1 MKIKKKLPHARL
13 QVKRKKVVKNMY
25 STSHRILTYNDY
37 RAVQCGTVRWYRKT
51 LLGKLTQIKTRI
63 NSVLC
68 SGQTLTQL
76 FQQSLF
82 SPELFYL
89 IDCLFID

>member
-25 STSHRILTYNDY
+25 SASHRIFDWHDY
-37 RAVQCGTVRWYRKT
+37 RAVQCGAVRWYRKT

-63 NSVLC
+63 NSVLY
-68 SGQTLTQL
+68 SGQTLAQL
-76 FQQSLF
+76 FEPAFL